1 MALLAQRVC
10 HRAAESLRHPGR
22 AWSSG
27 CASLAR
33 VIPRC
38 LRSVS
43 TRTGTRGQFLCP
55 IFVGNC
61 DGILEQL
68 LRATGE
74 PLGAVMRGSIGR
86 RWRAQHA
93 VQRF

>member
-1 MALLAQRVC
+1 VRF
-10 HRAAESLRHPGR
+10 
-22 AWSSG
+22 
-27 CASLAR
+27 
-33 VIPRC
+33 
-38 LRSVS
+38 VS
-43 TRTGTRGQFLCP
+43 TRTGTRVQFLCP

-93 VQRF
+93 VHRFETRPRVRAICTCRGPPG